1 MILVDLNV
9 VLDVI
14 QKREPH
20 YGASAAVLARVVSG
34 SVTGAL
40 PAHAVTTIHYLVGRH
55 QPRVVADS
63 AVDWLL
69 RYFVIAAIGREQ
81 LLRARA
87 LGWDDFE
94 DAVVAAGA
102 ESSGCSTI
110 ITRNVKDFTGSP
122 VEALTPQEWLLTTG
136 PVGRE

>member
-20 YGASAAVLARVVSG
+20 FGASATVLSRVVSG
-34 SVTGAL
+34 TVAGAL

-55 QPRVVADS
+55 QPREVADS

-69 RYFVIAAIGREQ
+69 RYFAIVAVGRDQ
-81 LLRARA
+81 FLRARA
-87 LGWDDFE
+87 LGWEDFE
-94 DAVVAAGA
+94 AAVVAAGA
-102 ESSGCSTI
+102 ESSGCSAI
-110 ITRNVKDFTGSP
+110 VTRNVKDFAGSP
-122 VEALTPQEWLLTTG
+122 VDALTPQEWLLTDG
-136 PVGRE
+136 ASRGE